1 MEASLP
7 HGWKSLKNVC
17 VMMSST
23 KYTLLVEGQCIYIAS
38 VPVPFR

>member
-1 MEASLP
+1 MEVSPP

-23 KYTLLVEGQCIYIAS
+23 KYTLLVEGQYLYIAS
-38 VPVPFR
+38 VPVPLR